1 MKIKDLDYF
10 TQLIN
15 LKNFTAV
22 ANHFSVSQPTITYA
36 VKRLE
41 AEFETE
47 LIVRDQSHQGIIITP
62 SGEQLYRHAQTILK
76 EIALTD
82 KDMARIAATKLKFGL
97 PPIIGTYYFSKLAP
111 KLIQTGVI
119 NQFETIEAGSSELLA
134 DLEAGRI
141 DAALLGSASP
151 LSTETIQADVIEQ
164 HRFKIIVSPDSPLA
178 DRRQIGFAELKEQ
191 QFIMLAEGFV
201 HPHVFK
207 ALSKVNRIH
216 PKVVYRTSDAS
227 ILKSMVHAGAGIGFL
242 TETGVTTAD
251 DLVSLDLTD
260 EPQPTFYISLAYRK
274 SQRFSETQQALLDSF
289 IQIARDY
296 RLDSTH

>member
-1 MKIKDLDYF
+1 MKIKDLEYF
-10 TQLIN
+10 TKLIN

-22 ANHFSVSQPTITYA
+22 ANYFSVSQPTVTYA

-41 AEFETE
+41 EEFNTE
-47 LIVRDQSHQGIIITP
+47 LIRRDQSHQGIIITE
-62 SGEQLYRHAQTILK
+62 SGEQLYRHAVTILK
-76 EIALTD
+76 EITLTN
-82 KDMARIAATKLKFGL
+82 KDMARIAATKLRFGL

-111 KLIQTGVI
+111 RLVQSGVI

-134 DLEAGRI
+134 DLEAGNI

-164 HRFKIIVSPDSPLA
+164 HRFKIIVGPNSALAQQTKIGFKDLA
-178 DRRQIGFAELKEQ
+178 DQ

-207 ALSKVNRIH
+207 ALSDLNQIK

-227 ILKSMVHAGAGIGFL
+227 ILKSMVHEDAGIGFL
-242 TETGVTTAD
+242 TETGITAAD
-251 DLVSLDLTD
+251 NLVSLDLID

-274 SQRFSETQQALLDSF
+274 SQRFSKTQQALLDSF
-289 IQIARDY
+289 IHIARQY
-296 RLDSTH
+296 RQEQN

>member
-22 ANHFSVSQPTITYA
+22 ANYFSVSQPTITYA

-164 HRFKIIVSPDSPLA
+164 HRFKIIVSQIHRWLTA
-178 DRRQIGFAELKEQ
+178 DKSDLPNSRINNSSCSLKVLSIHTSSKPFPKSIGFT
-191 QFIMLAEGFV
+191 
-201 HPHVFK
+201 P
-207 ALSKVNRIH
+207 R
-216 PKVVYRTSDAS
+216 
-227 ILKSMVHAGAGIGFL
+227 
-242 TETGVTTAD
+242 
-251 DLVSLDLTD
+251 
-260 EPQPTFYISLAYRK
+260 
-274 SQRFSETQQALLDSF
+274 SF
-289 IQIARDY
+289 IE
-296 RLDSTH
+296 RLMPVFLKVWSMPVLGLAF